1 MMSKE
6 RQKASRIPVR
16 FVDEEAAEGEAR
28 AGERGEGVPAEEVGR
43 ESSYEGETEVR
54 RRVNRGA
61 ESGGDAGR
69 ADADEKDAAGGPDP
83 SELPERR
90 EDQDTNASHRES
102 DAEARQSASEGEPPV
117 ESQTRAG
124 GGPAVAELVATRAE
138 LRRVQIDVQRLRDE
152 NRELT
157 DRFARR
163 QADFENYRRRIERER
178 AETYGRVAGEVAGH
192 LLPVVDNLRRA
203 LEAEATGA
211 GESEKFRH
219 FLHGVEL
226 ISRQLDGVL
235 DNLGV
240 KPVPTVGQPFDP
252 HIHEAVATVQTD
264 EYEPDT
270 VTEELV
276 RGYRLG
282 DKLIRPAMVKVAK

>member
-16 FVDEEAAEGEAR
+16 FVDEEGAEAEAR
-28 AGERGEGVPAEEVGR
+28 AGERGEVVPAEEVGR

-61 ESGGDAGR
+61 ETGGDA
-69 ADADEKDAAGGPDP
+69 DEADAAGGPDP

-90 EDQDTNASHRES
+90 EDQDTNPSHRES
-102 DAEARQSASEGEPPV
+102 DAQARQSAPESEPPV
-117 ESQTRAG
+117 ESQTRAA

-138 LRRVQIDVQRLRDE
+138 LKRVQIEVTRLRDE

-178 AETYGRVAGEVAGH
+178 TETYGRVAGEVAGH

-203 LEAEATGA
+203 LEAEGGGA
-211 GESEKFRH
+211 QESEKFRH

-226 ISRQLDGVL
+226 ISKQLDGVL

-264 EYEPDT
+264 EFEPDT